1 MHCERLSRIALVLM
15 FKRIESWQSNLSLK
29 DIGDIATCLRMF
41 DTDERQ
47 QMHSVD
53 AGTWI
58 ACYGPTGIN
67 GIVDQFAQ
75 ALLA

>member
-1 MHCERLSRIALVLM
+1 M